1 MGKIMKK
8 RLKLIIVLFAAFLLV
23 SVAGISGT
31 GPPVQV
37 RTKTLTMTGMQQ
49 PAPVEEARNY
59 QFTPV
64 KIRTK
69 TLTMTGTRN

>member
-1 MGKIMKK
+1 MEK
-8 RLKLIIVLFAAFLLV
+8 RLKLIIILLAAFLLV

-31 GPPVQV
+31 GPPLQV

-49 PAPVEEARNY
+49 PAPAQEPRDY

-69 TLTMTGTRN
+69 TLTMTGTGN